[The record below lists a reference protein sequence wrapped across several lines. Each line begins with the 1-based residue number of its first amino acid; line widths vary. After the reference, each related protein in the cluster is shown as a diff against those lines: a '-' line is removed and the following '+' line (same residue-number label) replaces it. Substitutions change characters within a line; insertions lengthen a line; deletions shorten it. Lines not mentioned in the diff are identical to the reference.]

1 MTEEEP
7 MNRMISCVLFQVG
20 GTARFVQG
28 AKSLSKAVGKRIA
41 KTLRDHT
48 NQVLK
53 HFKAEVSE

>member
-1 MTEEEP
+1 
-7 MNRMISCVLFQVG
+7 MNRMISGVFFQVG

-53 HFKAEVSE
+53 HFKAELVE